1 MKPLFVRWLLISLLS
16 LHGALVS
23 AQPRTELPTGLWVSE
38 ERTAAG
44 LGMSYVF
51 LPDGS
56 VVENFGAIVNFAY
69 SLQGA
74 VGTIAADGEDIRVE
88 LAADGRA
95 LTLHRSDMP
104 AQTVF
109 RAGPVD
115 DPGSLIGLWR
125 FRGAAGVWTE
135 LVFGAQGRGLMR
147 TLLKQRQG
155 TVTSAADGKFAMTL
169 SSGQDR
175 ELLGRLKDQEME
187 LQSGHRSSRVKRV
200 DMR

>member
-1 MKPLFVRWLLISLLS
+1 MKQLLLRWLLISLLS
-16 LHGALVS
+16 LHGAQVS
-23 AQPRTELPTGLWVSE
+23 AQPRTELPAGLWVSE
-38 ERTAAG
+38 ERSAAG
-44 LGMSYVF
+44 LGISYIF

-56 VVENFGAIVNFAY
+56 VVESFGAIVDFAY

-95 LTLHRSDMP
+95 LTLHRTNMP
-104 AQTVF
+104 VQTVF

-135 LVFGAQGRGLMR
+135 LVFGAHGRGLMR

-155 TVTSAADGKFAMTL
+155 TVKSAADGTFAMTL

-175 ELLGRLKDQEME
+175 DLLVRLRDQEMD
-187 LQSGHRSSRVKRV
+187 LQSAHRTSRLKRV